1 MIKDLFNSGI
11 DRVEGMDKNNR
22 IVIKPLG
29 AINNKGNTFIFIT
42 FRKMALKTKIDTVI
56 AEAQTMLSILSN
68 SLV

>member
-1 MIKDLFNSGI
+1 MIKDLFKSGI
-11 DRVEGMDKNNR
+11 DKVDGIDKNNK

-42 FRKMALKTKIDTVI
+42 FRKIALKTKIDTVI
-56 AEAQTMLSILSN
+56 AEAQTKLSILSN